1 MQSDQFSSIILTK
14 EGGELMSKSK
24 KNILE
29 KLDKIPDDMSEE
41 QIIERLYMLMRLDH
55 SMKRCEEEGVY
66 SDEEVQAHFVA
77 KRRTVSQT

>member
-1 MQSDQFSSIILTK
+1 MQSDQFFSIILTK

-24 KNILE
+24 KYILE
-29 KLDKIPDDMSEE
+29 KLDQIPDDMSEE